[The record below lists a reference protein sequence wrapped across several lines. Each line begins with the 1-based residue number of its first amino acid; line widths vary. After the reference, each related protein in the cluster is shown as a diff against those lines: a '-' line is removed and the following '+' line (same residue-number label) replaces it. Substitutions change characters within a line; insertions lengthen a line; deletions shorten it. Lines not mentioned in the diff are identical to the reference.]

1 MAPFLAKNA
10 RTQNPRTGRSEQVRE
25 GGSTGFGFAADG
37 PALATI
43 QSVLRKRIFAVPVD
57 KGSSMCHSVH
67 VTVLRLRLRP
77 GQSIFEQVVFAAQK
91 AFIGGEF
98 KPGQAFPSVRTIAAE
113 LKIHPNTAH
122 KVIQHLIQERWLEVR
137 PGIGTVVAEPPEAR
151 AGDRKKFLEQE
162 VVELVVEARRVGLEL
177 KDVVEVIEAQWE
189 SLERRAEVTRK

>member
-1 MAPFLAKNA
+1 M
-10 RTQNPRTGRSEQVRE
+10 R
-25 GGSTGFGFAADG
+25 
-37 PALATI
+37 
-43 QSVLRKRIFAVPVD
+43 
-57 KGSSMCHSVH
+57 
-67 VTVLRLRLRP
+67 VTALRLQLRP

-98 KPGQAFPSVRTIAAE
+98 KPGQAFPSVRTIATE

-162 VVELVVEARRVGLEL
+162 IVQLVVEARRVGMEL
-177 KDVVEVIEAQWE
+177 KDVVEEIEAQWE
-189 SLERRAEVTRK
+189 ELEKPMEVSRK